1 MNYILNIHTTSE
13 KAIVNLSSEG
23 NVITSATN
31 SQQKDHAA
39 FLHIAIKK
47 ILHEGDIKTKAIS
60 AVGVTGG
67 PGSYTGIRVGL
78 ATAKGLCFA
87 LEIPMMMF
95 NTLELMAFSAIKKP
109 RAKVEEEANF
119 CPMIDARRM
128 EVFAAV
134 FDQNMNEVTPPIA
147 LILNEKSFEEL
158 AREKAF
164 YYFGS
169 GAEKFKNLIQN
180 RNQHMHYLPSN
191 ISSEALAAWS
201 WNKFQKKEFTNLV
214 NAQPLYVKEFYT
226 PASKA

>member
-13 KAIVNLSSEG
+13 NAIVNLSSEG
-23 NVITSATN
+23 NVVASATN

-47 ILHEGDIKTKAIS
+47 ILHDSDIKTTTIS

-87 LEIPMMMF
+87 LKIPMMMF
-95 NTLELMAFSAIKKP
+95 NTLELMAFSAMKEPSEKLV
-109 RAKVEEEANF
+109 KESLF

-128 EVFAAV
+128 EVFTAV
-134 FDQNMNEVTPPIA
+134 FDQSMNEIIPPIA
-147 LILNEKSFEEL
+147 LILNENSFEDL
-158 AREKAF
+158 GKEKWF

-169 GAEKFKNLIQN
+169 GAEKFRNLIQN
-180 RNQHMHYLPSN
+180 RNEHMHYLPSN

>member
-13 KAIVNLSSEG
+13 NAIVNVSSEG
-23 NVITSATN
+23 KIIASATN

-214 NAQPLYVKEFYT
+214 NAHPLYVKEFYT
-226 PASKA
+226 PAQTS